1 MNTFAAVRYGRVP
14 KRTRDVNQDNMP
26 DLARNLH
33 ASGLV
38 PLPGIEEM
46 DSETLRQGVAK
57 ELTRMVTAAHR
68 NNNTY
73 TEELR
78 HTLQHQNIILKIDDS
93 DNEGEYFFCS
103 SSCLSSYRRRSR

>member
-1 MNTFAAVRYGRVP
+1 MFAAVRYGRVP
-14 KRTRDVNQDNMP
+14 KRTRDVNQDMP

-33 ASGLV
+33 ASGVV
-38 PLPGIEEM
+38 PLPGVEEM

-73 TEELR
+73 TEELKR
-78 HTLQHQNIILKIDDS
+78 TLQRQNIILKNDDS
-93 DNEGEYFFCS
+93 DNEGG
-103 SSCLSSYRRRSR
+103 